1 MGSWIVLELFTIH
14 NLFSKI
20 AWNRLFFNE
29 EVYLTPTH
37 WANELAEKLDIKK
50 VDLRDP

>member
-1 MGSWIVLELFTIH
+1 MGSWMILELFTIH

-29 EVYLTPTH
+29 EVYITPQE
-37 WANELAEKLDIKK
+37 WSKDIA
-50 VDLRDP
+50 